1 MRSHKDLFLLQK
13 KNRQN
18 HTLNSHFDLPVI
30 KFTHS
35 FPDWNFSK
43 KAKLMRIIHVSEHFF
58 LFLSEKR
65 LSVIPTSE
73 AALIG
78 PSAIRLSHHTMTEL
92 NISPFFLHAFRAYHY
107 ICNSMIPGFLWKKC
121 QFQVVPFKIHGA

>member
-1 MRSHKDLFLLQK
+1 MY
-13 KNRQN
+13 QN
-18 HTLNSHFDLPVI
+18 I
-30 KFTHS
+30 
-35 FPDWNFSK
+35 
-43 KAKLMRIIHVSEHFF
+43 F

-107 ICNSMIPGFLWKKC
+107 ICNSMIPGFLCKKC
-121 QFQVVPFKIHGA
+121 QFQALPFKIHGA